1 MKKSSNPLRA
11 LRIALACAFLLGIT
25 LLIVDATTVRPY
37 LGWMA
42 KLQFWPSILG
52 VTLLSTSL
60 ILLLTLAVGRI
71 YCSVICPL
79 GVLQDLFIRLGNAK
93 WLKKAGKHFGANR
106 FRPSEEMKV
115 LRFTLLALFIV
126 LSCFPITAVYAHFLE
141 PYSLFGKAVAAV
153 TSSYYSWAAYGVVAV
168 LFLLVMGMAL
178 LRGRLWCNTLCPVG
192 TTLSIFSRFAVIRP
206 VIDAEKCNGCQK
218 CARNCR
224 SECIDPETHKIDM
237 SRCVD
242 CFDCIGNC
250 SQNAIQVKPYKSP
263 IEVPSKSHQNEAVDT
278 SRRKF
283 LATTA
288 VVAAAGAAS
297 AAVHTGDGGLA
308 VIEDKKIPVRATGLR
323 PAGSKSLKYFTD
335 HCTACQLCVS
345 ACPQHVLRP
354 SMDAAHF
361 MQPEMQFD
369 LSYCPP
375 TCHACSDVCPT
386 KAIHLDK
393 PEDKAA
399 VQIGHA
405 VWIKE
410 NCVVLRDEVKCG
422 NCERHCP
429 TGAIIMVAQ
438 EGSDLLIPAI
448 DTEKCIGC
456 GHCEYVCPSRPL
468 SAIYVEGHETHRM
481 I

>member
-153 TSSYYSWAAYGVVAV
+153 TSSYYSWAAYGVVAA

-206 VIDAEKCNGCQK
+206 VIDAE
-218 CARNCR
+218 
-224 SECIDPETHKIDM
+224 
-237 SRCVD
+237 
-242 CFDCIGNC
+242 
-250 SQNAIQVKPYKSP
+250 
-263 IEVPSKSHQNEAVDT
+263 
-278 SRRKF
+278 
-283 LATTA
+283 
-288 VVAAAGAAS
+288 
-297 AAVHTGDGGLA
+297 
-308 VIEDKKIPVRATGLR
+308 
-323 PAGSKSLKYFTD
+323 
-335 HCTACQLCVS
+335 
-345 ACPQHVLRP
+345 
-354 SMDAAHF
+354 
-361 MQPEMQFD
+361 
-369 LSYCPP
+369 
-375 TCHACSDVCPT
+375 
-386 KAIHLDK
+386 
-393 PEDKAA
+393 
-399 VQIGHA
+399 
-405 VWIKE
+405 
-410 NCVVLRDEVKCG
+410 
-422 NCERHCP
+422 
-429 TGAIIMVAQ
+429 
-438 EGSDLLIPAI
+438 
-448 DTEKCIGC
+448 
-456 GHCEYVCPSRPL
+456 
-468 SAIYVEGHETHRM
+468 
-481 I
+481 